1 MTTRR
6 DIRAT
11 ETAAAT
17 SRAAGSAGA
26 GPACV
31 GAAGCA
37 QDREALIALVRALAR
52 DAARADHSGRGRLP
66 E

>member
-1 MTTRR
+1 MRR

-11 ETAAAT
+11 ETAAAN
-17 SRAAGSAGA
+17 SRAAGPAGA
-26 GPACV
+26 

>member
-1 MTTRR
+1 MRR

-17 SRAAGSAGA
+17 SRAAGPAGA
-26 GPACV
+26 RAAGA

-52 DAARADHSGRGRLP
+52 DAARADHAGRGKLP